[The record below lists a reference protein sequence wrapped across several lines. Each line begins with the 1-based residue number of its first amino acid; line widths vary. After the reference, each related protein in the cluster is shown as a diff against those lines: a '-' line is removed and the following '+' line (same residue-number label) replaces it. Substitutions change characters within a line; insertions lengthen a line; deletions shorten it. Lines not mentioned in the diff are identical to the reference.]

1 MSSRSLLS
9 SIAITFARMLSDY
22 DRMIFLTIFNSS
34 VTQVELANNHFTQ
47 LATER
52 VKWLVFTHFQLCLFL
67 HPLKHNWINL
77 VN

>member
-34 VTQVELANNHFTQ
+34 VTQVELANNHFT
-47 LATER
+47 
-52 VKWLVFTHFQLCLFL
+52 
-67 HPLKHNWINL
+67 
-77 VN
+77 